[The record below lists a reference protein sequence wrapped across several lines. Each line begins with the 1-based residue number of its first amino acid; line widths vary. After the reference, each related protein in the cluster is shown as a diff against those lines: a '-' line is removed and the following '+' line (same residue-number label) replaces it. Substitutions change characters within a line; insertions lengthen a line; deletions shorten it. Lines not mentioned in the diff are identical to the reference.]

1 MTDMEKVQVNSQ
13 EEIKMGDL
21 LHYFYL
27 KRDGQKI
34 IKKADKE
41 NPPNCYA
48 AEDLKGRVV
57 YLKTTTGAVFC
68 PDIEPHVCTSFH
80 TFYR

>member
-1 MTDMEKVQVNSQ
+1 MKHVMEKVQVNSQ
-13 EEIKMGDL
+13 EEIKMGDF
-21 LHYFYL
+21 LHSYL

-41 NPPNCYA
+41 NLPNCYA

-68 PDIEPHVCTSFH
+68 HD
-80 TFYR
+80 RLK